1 MRLDVFLVKHGLAES
16 RNKAKTMIEN
26 LYVTVNGAI
35 VSKPSNDVYDDDN
48 IAVIGELPYVSRGG
62 LKLAGAI
69 EHFSIDVVE
78 KVALDIGAS
87 SGGFTDCLL
96 QNGAAHVYAVDAGSG
111 QMAKKLI
118 SDPRVTLIENYN
130 ARYMKPSDFSMS
142 FDIVT
147 MDVSFISQKYIIP
160 NIASVIR
167 SEGEFISLIKPQFE
181 VGRAMISK
189 GGIVRDA
196 QARKRAVEDV
206 VACADLHGFACDGVM
221 QSPIEGGDG
230 NVEFIAMFR
239 MRCL

>member
-1 MRLDVFLVKHGLAES
+1 MRLDTFLFEQGLAES
-16 RNKAKTMIEN
+16 RTKAKTMIEN
-26 LYVTVNGAI
+26 LYVTVNGKI
-35 VSKPSNDVYDDDN
+35 VSKASTDICDRDTIN
-48 IAVIGELPYVSRGG
+48 VIGELPYVSRGG

-69 EHFSIDVVE
+69 EHFGVDAFG
-78 KVALDIGAS
+78 KTALDVGAS

-96 QNGAAHVYAVDAGSG
+96 QNGAKHVYAIDAGSG

-130 ARYMKPSDFSMS
+130 ARYMKPSDFPLS

-167 SEGEFISLIKPQFE
+167 HGGDFISLIKPQFE

-196 QARKRAVEDV
+196 AARKRAVDDV
-206 VACADLHGFACDGVM
+206 VACALSYGFECAGVM

-230 NVEFIAMFR
+230 NIEFIAMFR